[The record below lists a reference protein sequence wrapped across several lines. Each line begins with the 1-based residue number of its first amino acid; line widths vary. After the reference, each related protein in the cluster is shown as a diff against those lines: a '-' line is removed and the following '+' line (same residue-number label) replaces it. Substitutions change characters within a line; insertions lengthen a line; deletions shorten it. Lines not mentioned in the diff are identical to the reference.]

1 MADAHKH
8 FKAGLNRLA
17 LHKYSEAAGF
27 FEEAMR
33 LDGESG
39 AMRPQMRYRSY
50 CALSRALAGRPTHD
64 HLRLCKEAADA
75 DNFDPVLQL
84 NLAKVY
90 ARAGRITQALATI
103 QRGLRLDPNHEGLT
117 ELLSKVDRRT
127 PPILPR
133 LGRDHAI
140 NRSIGRLRTLSL
152 FRSSRAS

>member
-8 FKAGLNRLA
+8 FKTGLKCLA
-17 LHKYSEAAGF
+17 QRRYPEATGF

-33 LDGESG
+33 IDAESG
-39 AMRPQMRYRSY
+39 ALRPQMRYRSY
-50 CALSRALAGRPTHD
+50 CGLSGALAGRPTHD

-75 DNFDPVLQL
+75 DTFDPVLQL

-103 QRGLRLDPNHEGLT
+103 QLGLRLDPSHEGLT
-117 ELLSKVDRRT
+117 VLLSKVERRA

-152 FRSSRAS
+152 FRGSRAS

>member
-1 MADAHKH
+1 MADAHSH
-8 FKAGLNRLA
+8 FKAGLKLLA
-17 LHKYSEAAGF
+17 QRKYQEATGF
-27 FEEAMR
+27 FKEAMR
-33 LDGESG
+33 LDNESG

-50 CALSRALAGRPTHD
+50 FGLCRALADRPTHD

-90 ARAGRITQALATI
+90 ARAGRTTQALATI
-103 QRGLRLDPNHEGLT
+103 QRGLRLDPGHEGLT
-117 ELLSKVDRRT
+117 ELLAKVDRRA

-152 FRSSRAS
+152 FRGSRAS